1 MNSLT
6 DEDTHTLTL
15 HRSTI
20 RSDLVNYF
28 KDGSKPHNKK
38 LQFIIL
44 DPRGKP
50 EEGVGVTRDVY
61 TAFWKEIGDGFLMGK
76 GERVPFVRHDLYI
89 NDWKAITTL
98 ERLQGC
104 AVLPC
109 NLVKIF
115 HAVCNV

>member
-6 DEDTHTLTL
+6 DECTQTLTL

-61 TAFWKEIGDGFLMGK
+61 TTFRKEIGDGFLMGK
-76 GERVPFVRHDLYI
+76 QERIPIV
-89 NDWKAITTL
+89 
-98 ERLQGC
+98 
-104 AVLPC
+104 
-109 NLVKIF
+109 
-115 HAVCNV
+115 

>member
-6 DEDTHTLTL
+6 DEDTHTLTV

-61 TAFWKEIGDGFLMGK
+61 TAICKNIVDGFLMGK
-76 GERVPFVRHDLYI
+76 GERVPFVRHNLYI
-89 NDWKAITTL
+89 NDWKAI
-98 ERLQGC
+98 
-104 AVLPC
+104 AKVLLRGYRDVQYFPVI
-109 NLVKIF
+109 L
-115 HAVCNV
+115 